1 MNWIYY
7 ILEANLYLLA
17 FYGFYRWF
25 LKQETFYTLNRV
37 YLLASTLMAFL
48 LPVVQAGFLYKLIPG
63 SWNYDA
69 ASALLSASAEDA
81 GIHYLSFEFL
91 VPATYFGI
99 ACFLCIRILCNVFA
113 VLFLAYKAKTN
124 TYKGMEYFELSQT
137 EVAFSFF
144 GMLFLNPNAAEKDI
158 IIRHEQIHMQQYH
171 SLDTLLLE
179 IIHAFSWFNPVLQ
192 YLKQDLSV
200 LHEFIADD
208 LTSSA
213 PFVEKHDYAMLLIQN
228 SLGIPVNALT
238 KPIYNHSSLKQRI
251 KMLNQPKSAS
261 RARLRLLL
269 LLPVTCAMI
278 CTSTLVFSKN
288 YKLIDLYA
296 GSQAGTQTIR
306 QDTTKRLPPP
316 PPSPPIKA
324 LKPPRALSKRN
335 LTPPLAAPR
344 APKALNRHDM
354 PPPPRAPKAPI
365 AVAAAPVP
373 AVPAIASKESHMPV
387 PPPPPPAEPS
397 KKN

>member
-48 LPVVQAGFLYKLIPG
+48 LPVVQAGFLYSLIPG
-63 SWNYDA
+63 SWNHDA
-69 ASALLSASAEDA
+69 ASASLSASAEDA
-81 GIHYLSFEFL
+81 GIRYLSFEFL

-99 ACFLCIRILCNVFA
+99 ACFLCIRVLCNVFA
-113 VLFLAYKAKTN
+113 ILFLAYKAKNN
-124 TYKGMEYFELSQT
+124 TYREVEYFELSQT

-158 IIRHEQIHMQQYH
+158 IIRHEQVHMQQYH

-179 IIHAFSWFNPVLQ
+179 IIHAFSWFNPVLP

-213 PFVEKHDYAMLLIQN
+213 PLLEKHDYAMLLIQN

-261 RARLRLLL
+261 RARLSLLL

-278 CTSTLVFSKN
+278 CTSTLAFSKN

-316 PPSPPIKA
+316 PPPPPAK
-324 LKPPRALSKRN
+324 
-335 LTPPLAAPR
+335 APR
-344 APKALNRHDM
+344 VPKALNRHDN

-365 AVAAAPVP
+365 AVKAAPIP
-373 AVPAIASKESHMPV
+373 AVPAIGPKESHMPV
-387 PPPPPPAEPS
+387 PPPPPPPVEPS